1 MKNTL
6 YQIMLISHGIKDF
19 YNSEMSLI
27 RYYRAYDENET
38 IDICIFSQS
47 LMGYNWKDY
56 INEAFRVLRYNGEII
71 ISESSDRYDLI
82 KKYINELGYHIK
94 KEEFEKTNR
103 WFYLWI
109 LNDKC

>member
-38 IDICIFSQS
+38 IDIFSP
-47 LMGYNWKDY
+47 M
-56 INEAFRVLRYNGEII
+56 I
-71 ISESSDRYDLI
+71 
-82 KKYINELGYHIK
+82 
-94 KEEFEKTNR
+94 
-103 WFYLWI
+103 
-109 LNDKC
+109 